1 MVKIEHRS
9 DLESKDLK
17 ETLSMADRV
26 VVGKEN
32 QGERKFFEYRV
43 LEFGNK
49 LPTYLEQKEPT
60 QKDENRVE
68 LVTLELNSLPKHLD
82 E

>member
-1 MVKIEHRS
+1 VKIEHRS